1 MRIFV
6 CVCVW
11 EEEQLK
17 EDLFID
23 QKKNDNSSEDNT
35 RCQSQVG
42 IVKFKKFFSGEK
54 FAMSVDKQ
62 WQNQLRI
69 PHH

>member
-1 MRIFV
+1 
-6 CVCVW
+6 
-11 EEEQLK
+11 
-17 EDLFID
+17 
-23 QKKNDNSSEDNT
+23 
-35 RCQSQVG
+35 
-42 IVKFKKFFSGEK
+42 VKFKKFFSGEK